1 MERADLVCGSDRTS
15 RPRLGG
21 QPCGGAYTGGMSE
34 IRDEL
39 HHLIDS
45 LPEDDVVQVLTDVRK
60 RSQAQAVRSEKS
72 FAWVGSFSGPADL
85 STNPDHL
92 EGFGRD

>member
-1 MERADLVCGSDRTS
+1 
-15 RPRLGG
+15 
-21 QPCGGAYTGGMSE
+21 MSE

-45 LPEDDVVQVLTDVRK
+45 LPEDDVAQVLADVRN
-60 RSQAQAVRSEKS
+60 RANVRAVPSEKS
-72 FAWVGSFSGPADL
+72 FAWVGSFNGPADL
-85 STNPDHL
+85 STNSEHL

>member
-1 MERADLVCGSDRTS
+1 
-15 RPRLGG
+15 
-21 QPCGGAYTGGMSE
+21 MSE

-45 LPEDDVVQVLTDVRK
+45 LPEEQVEQVLSDIRK
-60 RSQAQAVRSEKS
+60 RADLHEVPTEES
-72 FAWVGSFSGPADL
+72 FAWVGSFSGPSDL
-85 STNPDHL
+85 STNPAHL

>member
-1 MERADLVCGSDRTS
+1 
-15 RPRLGG
+15 
-21 QPCGGAYTGGMSE
+21 MSE

-39 HHLIDS
+39 HDLIDS
-45 LPEDDVVQVLTDVRK
+45 LPEEQVEQVLSDVRK
-60 RSQAQAVRSEKS
+60 RADLRLVPSDES
-72 FAWVGSFSGPADL
+72 FAWVGSFSGPDDL

>member
-1 MERADLVCGSDRTS
+1 
-15 RPRLGG
+15 
-21 QPCGGAYTGGMSE
+21 MSE

-45 LPEDDVVQVLTDVRK
+45 LPEDEVEQVLSDIRK
-60 RSQAQAVRSEKS
+60 RADLHVVPSEKA
-72 FAWVGSFSGPADL
+72 FAWVGSFSGPSDL
-85 STNPDHL
+85 STNPKYL